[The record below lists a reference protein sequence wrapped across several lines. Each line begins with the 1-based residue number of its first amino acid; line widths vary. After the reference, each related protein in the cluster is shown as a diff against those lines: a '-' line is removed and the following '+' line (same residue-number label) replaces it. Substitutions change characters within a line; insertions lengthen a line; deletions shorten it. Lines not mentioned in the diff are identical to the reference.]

1 MKQNAVEIVHFRLK
15 SGVREADFLQ
25 ATARADLALRSLSG
39 FISRHVSRD
48 ESGNWID
55 YVLWESMREALDAA
69 QVFHTLPD
77 AQDFC
82 GMLDMS
88 QAKMSHLS
96 LVHDA

>member
-1 MKQNAVEIVHFRLK
+1 MTQKAVEIVHFRLR
-15 SGVREADFLQ
+15 SDVSEADFLQ
-25 ATARADLALRSLSG
+25 ATAKADGALRCLDG

-48 ESGNWID
+48 KNGNWID
-55 YVLWESMREALDAA
+55 YVLWESMTEALDAA

-77 AQDFC
+77 AQEFC

-88 QAKMSHLS
+88 QARVSHLS